1 MSSSPIIQKSMPQ
14 QGRELSPTKIPGSIG
29 SPNKL
34 HDPVFDD
41 EPNQPLFGKG
51 ELSKSEF
58 QTKSDKTMINN
69 EGESAL

>member
-14 QGRELSPTKIPGSIG
+14 GRDPSPNRNPGQAG

-41 EPNQPLFGKG
+41 EPHQPLFGKT

-58 QTKSDKTMINN
+58 ATKSDKTMLQP